1 MDAAA
6 LHHLHRGAERDIQM
20 AVKILPNGDQVTE
33 ISRILNSIEGGVDMD
48 KVGLH
53 ARDSYGRALAA
64 AEQECTEQQGRKE
77 LGIMRCFHED
87 ERWKN
92 GGSPRPAALDFL
104 TSIAYAGYVHS
115 PFL

>member
-1 MDAAA
+1 
-6 LHHLHRGAERDIQM
+6 
-20 AVKILPNGDQVTE
+20 
-33 ISRILNSIEGGVDMD
+33 
-48 KVGLH
+48 
-53 ARDSYGRALAA
+53 
-64 AEQECTEQQGRKE
+64 
-77 LGIMRCFHED
+77 MRCFHED